1 MPERRRRKEEG
12 MKARLATSLIGLSL
26 LLAACEDEGNPGDDS
41 LLSGAS
47 LVIVLLIVAVIV
59 GVAVSRRRG

>member
-1 MPERRRRKEEG
+1 MR
-12 MKARLATSLIGLSL
+12 ARIFSAVAALSM

-47 LVIVLLIVAVIV
+47 LIIVLVIVGIIVAVML
-59 GVAVSRRRG
+59 SRRGRRP

>member
-1 MPERRRRKEEG
+1 MR
-12 MKARLATSLIGLSL
+12 ARIFSAVVALSM

-47 LVIVLLIVAVIV
+47 LIIVLVIVGIIVAVML
-59 GVAVSRRRG
+59 SRRGRRP

>member
-1 MPERRRRKEEG
+1 MR
-12 MKARLATSLIGLSL
+12 ARIFSAVVALSM

-47 LVIVLLIVAVIV
+47 LIIVLVIVGIIVAVML
-59 GVAVSRRRG
+59 SRRGRRS